1 VESYLVSN
9 PVENSEMST
18 PVDYSKEITG
28 FDFFINNNLDR
39 EMTGKKINSKKVVF
53 DSLTGD

>member
-1 VESYLVSN
+1 
-9 PVENSEMST
+9 MST